1 MDTYIYRGREY
12 DNGVDYALDIL
23 GGKWKI
29 PILWYLSERT
39 LRFTELR
46 RSLGKVTDKMLT
58 QQLRDLEEDG
68 FVTRTVYPV
77 VPPKVEYTITPKGEA
92 VLPIIRQICDWAKR
106 SYDPEAAQD
115 DRPRHPAAHR

>member
-1 MDTYIYRGREY
+1 MESETYVYRGREHG
-12 DNGVDYALDIL
+12 NGVDYALDVL

-46 RSLGKVTDKMLT
+46 RALGKVTDKMLT
-58 QQLRDLEEDG
+58 QQLRELEEDG

-77 VPPKVEYTITPKGEA
+77 VPPKVEYAITEQGEA
-92 VLPIIRQICDWAKR
+92 VLPIVHEICAWAKR
-106 SYDPEAAQD
+106 TYDPVRAAT
-115 DRPRHPAAHR
+115 RS